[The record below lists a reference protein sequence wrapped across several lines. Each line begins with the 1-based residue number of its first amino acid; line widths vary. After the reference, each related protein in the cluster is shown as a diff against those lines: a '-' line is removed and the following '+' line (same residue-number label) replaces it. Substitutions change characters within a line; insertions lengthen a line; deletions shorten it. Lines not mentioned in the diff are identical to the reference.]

1 MIVRKAFKVWR
12 NEGFARLIHVSS
24 NKLADRIAFRRSYPF
39 DYLKPISEVDPFDP
53 ASLPGPARRAG
64 SRTNL
69 SLRWYMPE
77 PGRGSG
83 GHLNLFRIIDQLS
96 KRGHRCEVAIL
107 EGARSTRT
115 REQMAAFIKS
125 DFFADVS
132 VAWDTDT
139 HGDVDIV
146 LATTW
151 QSAYI
156 AVRDTACAA
165 RAYVVQDW
173 EPDFHARGSDSIFAE
188 NSYRLGFHH
197 ITAGPW
203 LAERLRGM
211 GASASPFPFAA
222 DPETYYPDPG
232 PRQGSEAHVV
242 FYARPVTPRRCFE
255 LGVEALRL
263 LNERLGKGRLL
274 VSMAGWPIPNWP
286 ADFSIVRHGILAPGP
301 LRRLYS
307 SADIVL
313 VLSSTNP
320 SLLPLEAGLCGVPVV
335 DLALPSLKGTLE
347 DGVSARLAMPSPP
360 ALARTMADLI
370 EHPEEARALGSRAR
384 EHALTCTWDA
394 AGAAVESALV
404 RSLGG

>member
-1 MIVRKAFKVWR
+1 MIVRKALRVWR
-12 NEGFARLIHVSS
+12 NEGFVRLVRVSRS
-24 NKLADRIAFRRSYPF
+24 KLVDRIAFRRSYPF
-39 DYLKPISEVDPFDP
+39 DYLKQISEVDPFDP
-53 ASLPGPARRAG
+53 ASLPKPARQAG

-69 SLRWYMPE
+69 SLRWYMPA

-83 GHLNLFRIIDQLS
+83 GHLNLFRIIDQL
-96 KRGHRCEVAIL
+96 KQRGHRSEVTIL
-107 EGARSTRT
+107 EGLRSGRS
-115 REQMAAFIKS
+115 REQMAAFIRS
-125 DFFADVS
+125 DFLADVS
-132 VAWDTDT
+132 VTWDTDSL
-139 HGDVDIV
+139 GDVDIV

-151 QSAYI
+151 QSAYV
-156 AVRDTACAA
+156 AVLDTACAA

-173 EPDFHARGSDSIFAE
+173 EPYFHPHGSESIFAE
-188 NSYRLGFHH
+188 NSYRLGFQH

-203 LAERLRGM
+203 LSERLREL

-222 DPETYYPDPG
+222 DPQTYYPDPG
-232 PRQGSEAHVV
+232 PRQPGRTHVV
-242 FYARPVTPRRCFE
+242 FYARPVTPRRCYE
-255 LGVEALRL
+255 LGVESLRL
-263 LNERLGKGRLL
+263 LNQRLGPGRLL

-286 ADFSIVRHGILAPGP
+286 ADFEIVRHGILAPGP

-335 DLALPSLKGTLE
+335 DLAMPSLEGTLE

-370 EHPEEARALGSRAR
+370 DHPEEARALGSRAR
-384 EHALTCTWDA
+384 EHALTCTWEA

>member
-1 MIVRKAFKVWR
+1 MIFRKALRVWR
-12 NEGFARLIHVSS
+12 NEGFSRLIHVSRR
-24 NKLADRIAFRRSYPF
+24 KLADNIAFRKSYPF
-39 DYLKPISEVDPFDP
+39 EYLEQLSQVDPFDP
-53 ASLPGPARRAG
+53 ATIPKPARAG
-64 SRTNL
+64 RSGAKL

-96 KRGHRCEVAIL
+96 RRGHHSEVCIL
-107 EGARSTRT
+107 QGARSARS
-115 REQMAAFIKS
+115 RAQMAAFIRS

-132 VAWDTDT
+132 VVWDTDSL
-139 HGDVDIV
+139 GDVDVV

-151 QSAYI
+151 QSAYV
-156 AVRDTACAA
+156 AVLDTACAA

-173 EPDFHARGSDSIFAE
+173 EPYFHARGSESIFAE

-203 LAERLRGM
+203 LAGRLREM
-211 GASASPFPFAA
+211 GASASAFPFAA
-222 DPETYYPDPG
+222 DPQTYYPDPG
-232 PRQGSEAHVV
+232 PRPQGQAHVV

-263 LNERLGKGRLL
+263 LSRRLGPGKLV
-274 VSMAGWPIPNWP
+274 VSMAGWPIPKWP
-286 ADFSIVRHGILAPGP
+286 ASFAVVRHGILAPGP
-301 LRRLYS
+301 LRKLYS

-335 DLALPSLKGTLE
+335 DLALPSLAGTLE
-347 DGVSARLAMPSPP
+347 DGVSARLALPSPP
-360 ALARTMADLI
+360 ALAQTMAELI
-370 EHPEEARALGSRAR
+370 EHPDEARALGWRAR
-384 EHALTCTWDA
+384 EHALSCTWDA
-394 AGAAVESALV
+394 AGAAVEAALFHT
-404 RSLGG
+404 LGG